1 MTPDTGMRTI
11 EDDVAAAEEATRGV
25 TSTGSVQRS
34 TGSTDEVGA
43 PEGSGRGVS
52 TGSTDEVGAPERSGR
67 GVSTGSTDEMGAPEG
82 SARGVSTSSTDEMGA
97 TERSGRGV
105 STGSTSAAGS
115 TSARG
120 STGAGGGAL
129 ERRLEAILMV
139 ADEPQSLVHLA
150 TAVAHPLTD
159 VREAILRLVAD
170 FDGVNGTVRR
180 GFELREVAGGWRIYV
195 RPEHDPVVAD
205 FVYTQNPTR
214 LSQAALETLA
224 VIAYK
229 QPISRGAVA
238 SIRAVNVDS
247 VVRTL
252 LGRGLITEAFTD
264 SETGAINYAT
274 TDLLLVQL
282 GINSLDELPLISPL
296 LADGANGFEDLP

>member
-1 MTPDTGMRTI
+1 MTPETNMRTI

-25 TSTGSVQRS
+25 
-34 TGSTDEVGA
+34 
-43 PEGSGRGVS
+43 
-52 TGSTDEVGAPERSGR
+52 
-67 GVSTGSTDEMGAPEG
+67 
-82 SARGVSTSSTDEMGA
+82 STSSTSEVGA
-97 TERSGRGV
+97 SDGLARGV
-105 STGSTSAAGS
+105 STGSTSDGGATERRSSLSRPGDPVA
-115 TSARG
+115 
-120 STGAGGGAL
+120 TGGAGGAL

-205 FVYTQNPTR
+205 FVYTQNPSR